1 MKKRGNRSSAGLQV
15 SASEL
20 AQMGRCEK
28 LVLFEHLL
36 GNRRTVVQ
44 QQARERG
51 LVEHELFY
59 REGLMAFVQS
69 DRKKR
74 RFIDSSVFGES
85 WQAGVLRRRV
95 DGTLCPENWGRRVI
109 WLGYRVVP
117 SVRETL
123 RGRPIVQVFVRLALD
138 AVSTGLRWWS
148 GWRRGR
154 KCRR

>member
-28 LVLFEHLL
+28 LVLFEHLHE
-36 GNRRTVVQ
+36 NRCTVVQ

-51 LVEHELFY
+51 LVEHEAFY
-59 REGLMAFVQS
+59 REGLMVFAQS

-74 RFIDSSVFGES
+74 RFIDSRVFGES
-85 WQAGVLRRRV
+85 SQAGMLRRRMY
-95 DGTLCPENWGRRVI
+95 GTMHPENWGRRLI
-109 WLGYRVVP
+109 WLGSRVVP
-117 SVRETL
+117 SICEVLPR
-123 RGRPIVQVFVRLALD
+123 RPIVQVFVRFVLG

>member
-1 MKKRGNRSSAGLQV
+1 MKKRGNHSSAGLHV

-28 LVLFEHLL
+28 LMLFEHLH

-44 QQARERG
+44 QRARTRG
-51 LVEHELFY
+51 LVEHEQFY
-59 REGLMAFVQS
+59 REGLMAFLQS

-74 RFIDSSVFGES
+74 CFFDPCVFGES
-85 WQAGVLRRRV
+85 WQTGVLRRFMDVALRP
-95 DGTLCPENWGRRVI
+95 GNRGRRLI
-109 WLGYRVVP
+109 WFGYPVVP
-117 SVRETL
+117 SIYEIL
-123 RGRPIVQVFVRLALD
+123 RRRPIVQVFVRLALG

>member
-44 QQARERG
+44 QQARTRG
-51 LVEHELFY
+51 RVEHAMFY
-59 REGLMAFVQS
+59 REGLMAFAQF
-69 DRKKR
+69 DRTKR
-74 RFIDSSVFGES
+74 RFIDSGVFGGS
-85 WQAGVLRRRV
+85 WQIGVLRRRMA
-95 DGTLCPENWGRRVI
+95 LCPENWGRRVI
-109 WLGYRVVP
+109 WLGYRVVHGICD
-117 SVRETL
+117 VL
-123 RGRPIVQVFVRLALD
+123 RRQPIVQVLACLVLG
-138 AVSTGLRWWS
+138 ALSTGLRWRS

>member
-28 LVLFEHLL
+28 LVLFEHLH
-36 GNRRTVVQ
+36 GNRSTVVQ
-44 QQARERG
+44 QQARARG

-74 RFIDSSVFGES
+74 RFINSCVFGES
-85 WQAGVLRRRV
+85 SQAGMLRRRM
-95 DGTLCPENWGRRVI
+95 DGTLDPGNWGRRLI
-109 WLGYRVVP
+109 WLGYRVVHGICD
-117 SVRETL
+117 VL
-123 RGRPIVQVFVRLALD
+123 RRQPIVQVFACLVMG
-138 AVSTGLRWWS
+138 AVSTGLRCWS

>member
-28 LVLFEHLL
+28 LVLFEHLH
-36 GNRRTVVQ
+36 GNRCTVVQ
-44 QQARERG
+44 QQARARG
-51 LVEHELFY
+51 LFEHEQFY

-85 WQAGVLRRRV
+85 WQAGVLRRRLDV
-95 DGTLCPENWGRRVI
+95 AWRPENWGCRVI
-109 WLGYRVVP
+109 WLGYRVVHGICD
-117 SVRETL
+117 VL
-123 RGRPIVQVFVRLALD
+123 RRQPIVQVLACLVLG

-148 GWRRGR
+148 GWCRGR